1 MMKLTLFILL
11 VSLVH
16 VSASVYSQQTKLS
29 VSLQNTSVR
38 EVLKLIEDQSEFY
51 FLYKNEDIDV
61 NRKVSLDIKDGSVEY
76 LLDQVFK
83 GTDVTYRIADR
94 QIVLVKNN
102 AGAFLGQ
109 SQQQRSVTGRVT
121 DVGGNSLPGVTV
133 VAKGTNIGTITDAN
147 GNYSLTGIPAD
158 ATLVFSFVGMQT
170 QEVLVGTQRVIH
182 VSLQEESIDIEEVV
196 AIGYQTVRKADLTG
210 AVSVFKPEIMKSAV
224 VTGTVGDA
232 LGTMPGVFV
241 RTEGKPGAE
250 GWIEIRGTKSLG
262 SSAPLYVID
271 GIAVEGGANRDF
283 NFNDIESIQILKDA
297 SAAAIYGSRAGN
309 GVIIITTKKG
319 KAGPMKIDVS
329 AKTTLQWLPRYNLTN
344 REQWI
349 ALNDMAFEN
358 HGSAPANHTE
368 ADTDWQDVAFKTG
381 LIQDYNVSFSGGNE
395 TGRYFLSA
403 NYQDNSGTTIGSES
417 NRITLRSNTS
427 AERKFGKSF
436 VFRIGENVIISN
448 YKIDELD
455 TNPII
460 DVWRM
465 LPTIPVYN
473 ENNPG
478 GFGYGDG
485 SRDVTFGT
493 NPVAK
498 EALTSTANENLRL
511 RGNIFTEFEFF
522 KSLKYKFNLGF
533 ETSSD
538 KHKYLRKEGDWTFN
552 QPYDPSTLNKNMA
565 RFNSLVYDN
574 TIEFNKKFGEHD
586 ISAVAGTSFMD
597 IDYEQIWG
605 TKNDL
610 IRDSEGNY
618 LDQLDGAMRGAK
630 TGGFL
635 ETQKLFS
642 LFGRINY
649 NYADKYLLSAT
660 IRRDASSKFG
670 PNYKVGVFPSI
681 SGAWKI
687 ANENFFN
694 VVWLNDLKIRAN
706 YGVLG
711 SNNITV
717 WEWVPFINSFPQSI
731 FGVDQ
736 HLESGQIQV
745 KLVNEDLKWEELHEL
760 NVGLDATLFDNRLEV
775 TAEYFRS
782 TSKDVLTEMQILMS
796 TGNNGGDPR
805 VNAASLRNKG
815 FELSLT
821 WHENRD
827 EWKYS
832 VNANISTVKN
842 EILELGYNRE
852 FFTQWN
858 TKSYIGK
865 PIGEWYL
872 IKTDG
877 LFRSMDEVYAHV
889 DKDGDMIQPNAQPGD
904 IRFVDF
910 NGDGQITDGDR
921 QYAGTPWP
929 KLQLGLNATVE
940 WKGFDMQLQ
949 LVGAFGHKVFN
960 GPRSGFD
967 RYDDNSNYRADYD
980 PWSETNQDA
989 KDPRPI
995 YQDGRNTRG
1004 DQTRWLENGSYLRVR
1019 QLALGYS
1026 LPKTLFSSYFDQV
1039 RIFANAQNLITFTG
1053 YNGLDPEFRNSS
1065 IWERG
1070 HDYGAF
1076 PNPKAVTF
1084 GLQVTF

>member
-1 MMKLTLFILL
+1 MKLTLFILSI
-11 VSLVH
+11 SLVH
-16 VSASVYSQQTKLS
+16 VSASVYSQQTKLN

-38 EVLKLIEDQSEFY
+38 EVLKLIEDQSDYY

-61 NRKVSLDIKDGSVEY
+61 NRKVTLDVRDGSVEY
-76 LLDQVFK
+76 LLDQIFK
-83 GTDVTYRIADR
+83 GTGVTYRVADR
-94 QIVLVKNN
+94 QIVLVNN
-102 AGAFLGQ
+102 DTGAFAAQ
-109 SQQQRSVTGRVT
+109 SQQQKNVTGKVT
-121 DVGGNSLPGVTV
+121 DAEGKPLPGVTV
-133 VAKGTNIGTITDAN
+133 VLKGTSAGAITDGN
-147 GNYSLTGIPAD
+147 GNYSLTGIPSD
-158 ATLVFSFVGMQT
+158 GILVFSFVGMRT
-170 QEVLVGTQRVIH
+170 QEIPVGSQRMINVT
-182 VSLQEESIDIEEVV
+182 LEEETIGIEEVV

-232 LGTMPGVFV
+232 LGSVPGVFV

-250 GWIEIRGTKSLG
+250 GWIEIRGTKSFG
-262 SSAPLYVID
+262 SSTPLYVID

-297 SAAAIYGSRAGN
+297 SAAAIYGSRAAN

-319 KAGPMKIDVS
+319 KAGPMKIDLS
-329 AKTTLQWLPRYNLTN
+329 AKTTLQWLPRYDLTG

-349 ALNDMAFEN
+349 ALNDMAFTN
-358 HGSAPANHTE
+358 KGVAPANHTE

-403 NYQDNSGTTIGSES
+403 NYQDNSGTTIGSKS

-436 VFRIGENVIISN
+436 VFRVGENVIISN

-455 TNPII
+455 TNPIV

-498 EALTSTANENLRL
+498 EALTSTNNENLRL
-511 RGNIFTEFEFF
+511 RGNIFTELEFF
-522 KSLKYKFNLGF
+522 KSLKYRFNLGF

-538 KHKYLRKEGDWTFN
+538 KHKYLRKEGNWTFN
-552 QPYDPSTLNKNMA
+552 QPWDPSSLNKNMA

-574 TIEFNKKFGEHD
+574 TLEFNKKFGQHD

-610 IRDSEGNY
+610 LRLSDGTY
-618 LDQLDGAMRGAK
+618 FDQLNAAQRDPK
-630 TGGFL
+630 TGGWL
-635 ETQKLFS
+635 DMQKLFS

-660 IRRDASSKFG
+660 VRRDASSKFG
-670 PNYKVGVFPSI
+670 PGYRDGVFPSI

-687 ANENFFN
+687 DNESFFH
-694 VVWLNDLKIRAN
+694 VPWINDLKVRAN

-711 SNNITV
+711 SSNIGV
-717 WEWVPFINSFPQSI
+717 WDWVPFINSFPQVI
-731 FGVDQ
+731 FGKDQ
-736 HLESGQIQV
+736 HLENGQTQV
-745 KLVNEDLKWEELHEL
+745 KLVNENLKWEELHEL
-760 NVGLDATLFDNRLEV
+760 NIGVDATLLDNRLDV

-782 TSKDVLTEMQILMS
+782 TTKDVLTAMQILMS
-796 TGNNGGDPR
+796 TGNNGGNPN
-805 VNAASLRNKG
+805 VNAASLRNTG
-815 FELSLT
+815 YELSLT
-821 WHENRD
+821 WHESRN
-827 EWKYS
+827 EWDYS
-832 VNANISTVKN
+832 INANISTVKN
-842 EILELGYNRE
+842 EILELGYDRQ

-858 TKSYIGK
+858 TKSYVGK

-877 LFRSMDEVYAHV
+877 LFRSMEEVYAHV

-910 NGDGQITDGDR
+910 NEDGQITDGDR
-921 QYAGTPWP
+921 QYADTPWP
-929 KLQLGLNATVE
+929 KLQLGLNATAE
-940 WKGFDMQLQ
+940 WKGFDIQLQ
-949 LVGAFGHKVFN
+949 LTGAFGHKVFN

-980 PWSETNQDA
+980 PWSLDNPDA
-989 KDPRPI
+989 KDPRPV

-1026 LPKTLFSSYFDQV
+1026 LPGNLLSGHFDQV

>member
-1 MMKLTLFILL
+1 MMKLTFLIVL

-16 VSASVYSQQTKLS
+16 VSASVYSQQTKLN
-29 VSLQNTSVR
+29 VSLQNSTVR
-38 EVLKLIEDQSEFY
+38 EVLKLIEEQSEFY

-61 NRKVSLDIKDGSVEY
+61 NRKVSLDVRDGSVEN

-102 AGAFLGQ
+102 AESFPVH
-109 SQQQRSVTGRVT
+109 SRQQRNVTGKVT
-121 DVGGNSLPGVTV
+121 DASGNPLPGATIIL
-133 VAKGTNIGTITDAN
+133 KGSSAGTITDPG
-147 GNYSLTGIPAD
+147 GNYSLTDIPSNG
-158 ATLVFSFVGMQT
+158 TLVFSFIGMKT
-170 QEVLVGTQRVIH
+170 QEVLVGTQRVVNI
-182 VSLQEESIDIEEVV
+182 SLEEETVGIEEVV

-210 AVSVFKPEIMKSAV
+210 AVAVFKPEMMKSTV

-232 LGTMPGVFV
+232 LGSMAGVFV

-250 GWIEIRGTKSLG
+250 GWIEIRGTKSFG

-283 NFNDIESIQILKDA
+283 NFNDIESIQVLKDA
-297 SAAAIYGSRAGN
+297 SAAAIYGSRAAN
-309 GVIIITTKKG
+309 GVIIITTKRG
-319 KAGPMKIDVS
+319 KTGPMKIDVS
-329 AKTTLQWLPRYNLTN
+329 AKTTLQWLPRYDLTDRN
-344 REQWI
+344 QWT
-349 ALNDMAFEN
+349 ALNDMAFAN
-358 HGSAPANHTE
+358 HGSSAANHTE
-368 ADTDWQDVAFKTG
+368 ANTDWQDVAFKTG
-381 LIQDYNVSFSGGNE
+381 LIQDYNVSFSGGSE

-427 AERKFGKSF
+427 AERKFGKAL
-436 VFRIGENVIISN
+436 VFRVGENVIISN
-448 YKIDELD
+448 YKIDDLD
-455 TNPII
+455 TNPIV

-465 LPTIPVYN
+465 LPTIPVYD

-478 GFGYGDG
+478 GYGYGDG

-498 EALTSTANENLRL
+498 EALTSTVNENLRL
-511 RGNIFTEFEFF
+511 RGNIFTELEFF
-522 KSLKYKFNLGF
+522 KSLKYRFNMGF

-538 KHKYLRKEGDWTFN
+538 KHMFLREEGNWTYN
-552 QPYDPSTLNKNMA
+552 QPYDPSSLNKNMA

-574 TIEFNKKFGEHD
+574 TIEFNKKFGQHD
-586 ISAVAGTSFMD
+586 VSAVAGTSFMD

-605 TKNDL
+605 TKNALLRLSD
-610 IRDSEGNY
+610 GTY
-618 LDQLDGAMRGAK
+618 FDQLNAAQRDPK
-630 TGGFL
+630 TGGW
-635 ETQKLFS
+635 TDRQKLFS
-642 LFGRINY
+642 VFGRINY

-660 IRRDASSKFG
+660 VRRDASSKFG
-670 PNYKVGVFPSI
+670 PSYRDGVFPSI

-687 ANENFFN
+687 DNESFFN
-694 VVWLNDLKIRAN
+694 VNWINDLKIRGN

-711 SNNITV
+711 SSNIGV
-717 WEWVPFINSFPQSI
+717 WDWVPFINSFPQAI
-731 FGVDQ
+731 FGRDQ
-736 HLESGQIQV
+736 HLVNGQTQV
-745 KLVNEDLKWEELHEL
+745 KLVNEDLKWEELHEV
-760 NVGLDATLFDNRLEV
+760 NVGVDATVLDNHLDI

-782 TSKDVLTEMQILMS
+782 TTKDVLTGMQILMS
-796 TGNNGGDPR
+796 TGNNGGNPN
-805 VNAASLRNKG
+805 VNAASLQNTG

-821 WHENRD
+821 WREKRD
-827 EWKYS
+827 EWNYS
-832 VNANISTVKN
+832 INANISTVKN
-842 EILELGYNRE
+842 KIKELGYNRR

-858 TKSYIGK
+858 TKSYIGE

-877 LFRSMDEVYAHV
+877 LFRSMEDVYAHT
-889 DKDGDMIQPNAQPGD
+889 DKDGNMIQPNAQPGD

-929 KLQLGLNATVE
+929 KVQLGLNASVE
-940 WKGFDMQLQ
+940 WKGLDLQLQ
-949 LVGAFGHKVFN
+949 MVGAFGHKVFN

-980 PWSETNQDA
+980 PWSLNNPDA

-1004 DQTRWLENGSYLRVR
+1004 DQTRWLENGSFLRVR

-1026 LPKTLFSSYFDQV
+1026 LPKTLLSSYFEQV
-1039 RIFANAQNLITFTG
+1039 RVFANAQNLITFTG
-1053 YNGLDPEFRNSS
+1053 YTGLDPEFRNSS

-1070 HDYGAF
+1070 YDYGAF